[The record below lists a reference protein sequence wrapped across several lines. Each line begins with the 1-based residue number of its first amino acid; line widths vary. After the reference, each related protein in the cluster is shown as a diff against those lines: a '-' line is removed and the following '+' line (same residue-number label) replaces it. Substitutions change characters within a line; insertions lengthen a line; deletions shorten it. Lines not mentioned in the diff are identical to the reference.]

1 MHTANSSN
9 STNSSCYLETMAD
22 WYDHDDGR
30 LYKLVGPPAN
40 CKESTT
46 SEVMPRTLEDCK
58 KAADALGRG
67 FQDYTGKEGVHGE
80 TGLI

>member
-1 MHTANSSN
+1 MYVCCMYVYFTSPQSLSLSIAFSFDC
-9 STNSSCYLETMAD
+9 T
-22 WYDHDDGR
+22 DHA
-30 LYKLVGPPAN
+30 YKLVGPPAN